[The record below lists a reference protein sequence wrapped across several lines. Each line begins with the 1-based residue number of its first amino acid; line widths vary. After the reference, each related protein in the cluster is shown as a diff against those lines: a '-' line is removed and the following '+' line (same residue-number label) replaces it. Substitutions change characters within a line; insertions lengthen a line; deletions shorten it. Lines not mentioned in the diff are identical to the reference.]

1 VEKANFMAG
10 LLLLVVGVA
19 GLFSPMVSDSGT
31 RDTGS
36 RDAVVR
42 DKVRAIL
49 ERANHP
55 NTPQAEAETAL
66 ALAYRLMQKHGID
79 ESEVAGGESRD
90 VVSKT
95 MCIAGPYR
103 VRRSTL
109 FHIIAT
115 HTGCAT
121 YRDMETGST
130 KEVTMVAFGSTS
142 DLFALET
149 LYAAA
154 EMLALRSMPAGDRT
168 FRTAWWHGFC
178 AGVDKKLAKEM
189 TSIIVETPGAGLVLL
204 EKKERATFTMRSVT
218 PRLSAGRGS
227 YVTDRDAYTAGR
239 EAGSRFSTGSHAMG
253 GQQRALGPGR
263 RS

>member
-1 VEKANFMAG
+1 
-10 LLLLVVGVA
+10 
-19 GLFSPMVSDSGT
+19 MVSDSGAQGTGT
-31 RDTGS
+31 RDG
-36 RDAVVR
+36 VVR
-42 DKVRAIL
+42 EKVRAIL

-79 ESEVAGGESRD
+79 GSEIANSEPRD
-90 VVSKT
+90 VISKT
-95 MCIAGPYR
+95 VRIAGPYR

-130 KEVTMVAFGSTS
+130 KEVTMVAFGLTS

-149 LYAAA
+149 LYTAA
-154 EMLALRSMPAGDRT
+154 EMLALRSMPGGDRT

-178 AGVDKKLAKEM
+178 AGVDKKLTKEM

-204 EKKERATFTMRSVT
+204 EKKERAIFAMRTVT
-218 PRLSAGRGS
+218 PGLSAGRGS
-227 YVTDRDAYTAGR
+227 YVTDRDAYIAGQQ
-239 EAGSRFSTGSHAMG
+239 AGSRFSTGSHAMG
-253 GQQRALGPGR
+253 GQQRALGPGQ